1 MELNVYKEF
10 ASILSDVEF
19 LLQKNQFEIYKFDS
33 EKNPREIQFS
43 WKPVFTN
50 NPKSS
55 STNTKPISL
64 DKNFSCKLCPKKLG
78 AIRNFAHKGIKPILV
93 LHYTSE
99 FRKGQ
104 TSLTKSNPNLTLRTR
119 ESEDL
124 FDRLIKKV
132 FGFSS
137 KELFF
142 QEYPACTFNHNA
154 STLEDWSARIEAC
167 DTHVNDTIE
176 EYGIKAVIL
185 MGSAA
190 VLRLGAEKAKE
201 KTGKIENL
209 SFCGVELPTIVIRS
223 PEGVFSL
230 EEKRK
235 KLETNK
241 SSDAYKLA
249 KKEED
254 DVKLS
259 LVEHLTGFKNQI
271 GLT

>member
-1 MELNVYKEF
+1 METNVYKEF
-10 ASILSDVEF
+10 ASLLSDVEF
-19 LLQKNQFEIYKFDS
+19 LIEKNEFEIYSFS
-33 EKNPREIQFS
+33 HEKKPTEIHLK
-43 WKPVFTN
+43 WNPVFT
-50 NPKSS
+50 SS
-55 STNTKPISL
+55 AKTSITPTKPNSL
-64 DKNFSCKLCPKKLG
+64 DKNFTCKLCPKKLG
-78 AIRNFAHKGIKPILV
+78 AIRNFAHKGTKPILV

-104 TSLTKSNPNLTLRTR
+104 AALTKSNPNLTLRTR

-142 QEYPACTFNHNA
+142 QEYPACTFNHNS
-154 STLEDWSARIEAC
+154 STPEEWSFRLNSC
-167 DTHVNDTIE
+167 DSHVKNTIQE
-176 EYGIKAVIL
+176 NGIRAIIL

-201 KTGKIENL
+201 KTGKIEPL
-209 SFCGVELPTIVIRS
+209 AFGDIEVPTIVIRS

-230 EEKRK
+230 EDKRK
-235 KLETNK
+235 KLESNK
-241 SSDAYKLA
+241 TAEAYKLA

-254 DVKLS
+254 EVKLS
-259 LVEHLTGFKNQI
+259 LVEHLTQLKNQL

>member
-19 LLQKNQFEIYKFDS
+19 LLEKNQFEIYRYDS

-43 WKPVFTN
+43 WKPIFTN
-50 NPKSS
+50 NPKSNT
-55 STNTKPISL
+55 TNVKPVSL

-78 AIRNFAHKGIKPILV
+78 AIRNFAHKGTKPILV

-99 FRKGQ
+99 HRKGQ
-104 TSLTKSNPNLTLRTR
+104 STLTKSNPNLTLRTR

-142 QEYPACTFNHNA
+142 QEYPACSFNHNS

-167 DTHVNDTIE
+167 DIHVKDTIE

-201 KTGKIENL
+201 KTGKIEPL
-209 SFCGVELPTIVIRS
+209 VFRDIDVPTIVIRS

-235 KLETNK
+235 KLESNK
-241 SSDAYKLA
+241 TSEAYKQA

-254 DVKLS
+254 EVKLS
-259 LVEHLTGFKNQI
+259 LVEHLTGLKNQL